1 VRTSKQ
7 EKRRILS
14 TFALK
19 IKQYSENPIR
29 LAVEQRCCSTFS
41 LWDLLLKTNDL
52 NVFKWLA
59 CFVLNELILGTECCA
74 LPNSPQKLNLL
85 TIVEAMIH
93 LFVNLLVVHVRIYVF
108 YFVFKKI
115 HPLKYT

>member
-1 VRTSKQ
+1 MCSNG
-7 EKRRILS
+7 LP
-14 TFALK
+14 AL
-19 IKQYSENPIR
+19 Y
-29 LAVEQRCCSTFS
+29 
-41 LWDLLLKTNDL
+41 
-52 NVFKWLA
+52 
-59 CFVLNELILGTECCA
+59 VLNELILGTECCA